1 MIRKSKPLS
10 MAESKEFIDSKAEII
25 SFINKFTKLKHE
37 KAKELR
43 EKIEN
48 LNMVKIKETHICKI
62 IDLLPKDKEDINK
75 IFVDVSLDQD
85 ETQKI
90 LDTIKDFK

>member
-10 MAESKEFIDSKAEII
+10 MAEAKEYMDKKDETMPFIK
-25 SFINKFTKLKHE
+25 KFSNMEPE
-37 KAKELR
+37 KAKEIR
-43 EKIEN
+43 EKIEG
-48 LNMVKIKETHICKI
+48 LDMIKIKETHICKI

-75 IFVDVSLDQD
+75 IFIDVSLDQD

-90 LDTIKDFK
+90 LDTIKDFR